1 MEHTEVRLD
10 AWRKGPDCRPVPRSE
25 LVEAALLNVY
35 EHWYVDRP
43 PLVLSSLIATKL
55 NNV

>member
-43 PLVLSSLIATKL
+43 PLVLSSLMATKL
-55 NNV
+55 NYV